1 MKESFG
7 TSRFGLS
14 ASPPC
19 WQCKSSDPRFRTAEP
34 TADHRP
40 VGNQSTNN
48 GMAKCRELLNKG
60 LLQDIFREQMWVLS
74 EVREKVCDFQKL
86 PLDKSHFITEV
97 CKINGNG
104 TTLENIHRAAK
115 AEFLEKGYK
124 DASLRNIVK
133 SVGMTTGA
141 FYGYYK
147 SKEELFESIVGEHY
161 EYIRN
166 RFIKAQQEFAE
177 LPAAQQPE
185 VMSDISGICM
195 YDILYYAYEHL
206 EECKLILCCSEG
218 TKFAGLID
226 EMVEIEVDGTHA
238 YQDVLRQLGRPSPH
252 IDPSLEHILIT
263 GMFHTFFELII
274 HEMPLKDAE
283 NYVREMRAFY
293 TAGWMK
299 IMGQ

>member
-1 MKESFG
+1 MC
-7 TSRFGLS
+7 
-14 ASPPC
+14 A
-19 WQCKSSDPRFRTAEP
+19 
-34 TADHRP
+34 
-40 VGNQSTNN
+40 
-48 GMAKCRELLNKG
+48 
-60 LLQDIFREQMWVLS
+60 
-74 EVREKVCDFQKL
+74 
-86 PLDKSHFITEV
+86 
-97 CKINGNG
+97 INGKL
-104 TTLENIHRAAK
+104 TTLDRIHRAAK
-115 AEFLEKGYK
+115 TEFLEKGYK

-147 SKEELFESIVGEHY
+147 SKEELFAALVGEHY
-161 EYIRN
+161 AYLLN
-166 RFIKAQQEFAE
+166 CFQKAQKEFAD
-177 LPAAQQPE
+177 LPHEQQPE
-185 VMSDISGICM
+185 VMSEISGACM
-195 YDILYYAYEHL
+195 FDMLHYAYEHL

-218 TKFAGLID
+218 TKFSRLID
-226 EMVEIEVDGTHA
+226 EMVEIEVEGTHA
-238 YQDVLRQLGRPSPH
+238 YQEVLRKLGRPSPH

>member
-1 MKESFG
+1 M
-7 TSRFGLS
+7 
-14 ASPPC
+14 
-19 WQCKSSDPRFRTAEP
+19 
-34 TADHRP
+34 
-40 VGNQSTNN
+40 
-48 GMAKCRELLNKG
+48 
-60 LLQDIFREQMWVLS
+60 
-74 EVREKVCDFQKL
+74 
-86 PLDKSHFITEV
+86 EV

-115 AEFLEKGYK
+115 AEFLEKGYR

-147 SKEELFESIVGEHY
+147 SKEELFEAIVGEHY
-161 EYIRN
+161 EYILS

-177 LPAAQQPE
+177 LPAVQQPE
-185 VMSDISGICM
+185 VMSDISGLCM
-195 YDILYYAYEHL
+195 YDMLHYAYEHL

-218 TKFAGLID
+218 TRFAGLID

-238 YQDVLRQLGRPSPH
+238 YQDVLRQLGRPSPQ
-252 IDPSLEHILIT
+252 IDARLEHILIT

-274 HEMPLKDAE
+274 HEMPLKDAK
-283 NYVREMRAFY
+283 NYVREMRVFY